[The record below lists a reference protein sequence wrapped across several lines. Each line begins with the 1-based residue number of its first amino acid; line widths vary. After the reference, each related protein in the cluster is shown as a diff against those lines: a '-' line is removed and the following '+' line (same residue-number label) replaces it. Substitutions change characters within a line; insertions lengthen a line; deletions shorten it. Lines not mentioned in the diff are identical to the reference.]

1 MNTIERLTITLTP
14 EIAEAV
20 RAAVVTGEYA
30 SSSEVIREALRDWR
44 HKRALQQ
51 RELEDLRTHI
61 QRGVSDLGAG
71 RVRDFDPERIIQTG
85 RQRLTPPAVSA
96 SPTRPKKT

>member
-20 RAAVVTGEYA
+20 RAAVAAGEYA
-30 SSSEVIREALRDWR
+30 SSSEVVREALRDWR
-44 HKRALQQ
+44 HKRALQ
-51 RELEDLRTHI
+51 RGELVELRAQVRRGIDDL
-61 QRGVSDLGAG
+61 DAG

-85 RQRLTPPAVSA
+85 RQRLTPLAASA
-96 SPTRPKKT
+96 SPSRPKKT

>member
-20 RAAVVTGEYA
+20 RTAVAAGEYA

-44 HKRALQQ
+44 HKRALQ
-51 RELEDLRTHI
+51 RHELAELRAQV
-61 QRGVSDLGAG
+61 QRGIDDLDAG

-85 RQRLTPPAVSA
+85 RQRSTLPAASA
-96 SPTRPKKT
+96 SPSRPKKT

>member
-1 MNTIERLTITLTP
+1 MNTIERLTITLTA

-20 RAAVVTGEYA
+20 RTAVAAGEYA

-51 RELEDLRTHI
+51 HELAELRAQI
-61 QRGVSDLGAG
+61 QRGIDDLDAG

-85 RQRLTPPAVSA
+85 RQRSIPPVASA
-96 SPTRPKKT
+96 SPSRPKKT